1 MANQIQFKR
10 SLGSSAPVSLAEGEI
25 AYTFGDDNL
34 YIGAPGSTLR
44 IIAGAGTFA
53 KLASPALTGNP
64 TAPTQ
69 ANGNN
74 TTRIAT
80 TAFVQ
85 DALSTSLSSYQPL
98 DSDLTAIAAIAP
110 SNDDIIQRKAGAWT
124 NRTPAQLKTDLALVK
139 GDVGLGNVDNTSDV
153 NKPVSTA
160 QAAADLTA
168 ENNAKAYADSLVVGL
183 WDDRGDFDASV
194 NAYPSSGG
202 SGAAGAIKKGD
213 TWQISVAGT
222 LPGGRVVEIGDVVRA
237 LVDTPGT
244 TAANWGITQNN
255 IGYTAEN
262 SANKVT
268 AISGASTDTQ
278 YPSAK
283 LLYDQLALKL
293 TAANNLS
300 DVANAGTARTNLGLG
315 TMATQN
321 KGAVDIDGGTID
333 GCTIDTS
340 TIDGGTF

>member
-1 MANQIQFKR
+1 MANQIQIKR
-10 SLGSSAPVSLAEGEI
+10 SLGSVAPSALAEGEL
-25 AYTFGDDNL
+25 AYTFGNDIW
-34 YIGAPGSTLR
+34 YMGAPGST
-44 IIAGAGTFA
+44 IIQVGGAGVFA

-69 ANGNN
+69 TAGNN
-74 TTRIAT
+74 STRIAT
-80 TAFVQ
+80 TAFVT
-85 DALSTSLSSYQPL
+85 AAISASVASYQPL
-98 DSDLTAIAAIAP
+98 DSDLTAIAALTP
-110 SNDDIIQRKAGAWT
+110 TNDDIIQRKSGAWT
-124 NRTPAQLKTDLALVK
+124 NRTMAQLKTDLVLVK

-160 QAAADLTA
+160 QAAADLLA
-168 ENNAKAYADSLVVGL
+168 ENNAKAYADGLVVGL
-183 WDDRGDFDASV
+183 WDDRGDYDASV

-213 TWQISVAGT
+213 AWTVSVAGT
-222 LPGGRVVEIGDVVRA
+222 LPGARVVEIGDVVRA

-262 SANKVT
+262 TANKVT
-268 AISGASTDTQ
+268 SVSGASTDTQ

-283 LLYDQLALKL
+283 LVYDQLALKL
-293 TAANNLS
+293 AAANNLS

-315 TMATQN
+315 NMAVQAKT
-321 KGAVDIDGGTID
+321 AVDIDGGTID
-333 GCTIDTS
+333 GCTIDTC
-340 TIDGGTF
+340 TLDGGTF